1 MDELNY
7 LVFGEFLTALLLI
20 VRKSLFLLGFPAFW
34 ISLLTLVSFPRLKG
48 VLSLK
53 NYFLLI
59 KTQTLNA
66 REYGLAKINIKNL

>member
-53 NYFLLI
+53 NYFSLI

-66 REYGLAKINIKNL
+66 REYGLAKINIKKL